1 MNKII
6 STMAATLVTAIVACV
21 NVGYAQQ
28 SYDGAGK
35 SRLEVARAIEVYRAA
50 LTGVN
55 SVYVDSIDIRKVT
68 TNGINAMLSQLDPYT
83 EYMPEVERE
92 DFAMMT
98 SGEYAGIGAY
108 IQQADSTVYVQAP
121 MPGSPAMKAG
131 LRMGDAFVEI
141 DGESMIPGTAS
152 KVSGKLKGPAGTDVT
167 VTIRRLGEQNTRK
180 IVLTRA
186 AVVVDQVV
194 YKTLYKDSIGYI
206 RLSSFTDK
214 SAADVLRAYNE
225 LNRDGKVRN
234 LILDLR
240 SNGGGVL
247 DGAIDIL
254 GMFVPTGSKVL
265 YTEGKLP
272 QTSQKYLTD
281 KEPVS
286 LDMPIAVLING
297 GSASASEIVAGA
309 LQDMDRAVLIGS
321 KSFGKGLVQSTR
333 PLPYNGLLKVTIAR
347 YFIPSGRCI
356 QQLDY
361 SHRNPDGSVAAVPD
375 SLTKVFYTKNGR
387 PVRDGGGIRPDF
399 EVKDELLSTPVYTM
413 IREGYLFKFANKLFL
428 ERPQAS
434 SPGEVRVTDEDF
446 ERLLEFLRSE
456 GFKYGELSL
465 KGLEQLQDMAEFEG
479 YEQVSK
485 DAFEQLKKA
494 LTPSLDRDLMPH
506 KEQIKEL
513 LRGVLASH
521 YFGNEGQY
529 AVSAESDASVL
540 RAVEVLSD
548 PALYHQT
555 LTQKRENDGK

>member
-1 MNKII
+1 MNRILSVAI
-6 STMAATLVTAIVACV
+6 TALLIGALAGMS
-21 NVGYAQQ
+21 VGYAQQ
-28 SYDGAGK
+28 AANATK
-35 SRLEVARAIEVYRAA
+35 NQLAVARAIEVYRAA

-55 SVYVDSIDIRKVT
+55 NVYVDTINVSKVT

-108 IQQADSTVYVQAP
+108 IQQADSMVYVQTP

-141 DGESMIPGTAS
+141 DGESMISATAS
-152 KVSGKLKGPAGTDVT
+152 KVSGKLKGPVGTDVT
-167 VTIRRLGEQNTRK
+167 VTIRRLGEKNTRK
-180 IVLTRA
+180 VVITRA
-186 AVVVDQVV
+186 NVTVNQVV
-194 YKTLYKDSIGYI
+194 YRDLYQDSIGYI

-214 SAADVLRAYNE
+214 SADDVLRAYRE
-225 LNRDGKVRN
+225 LNRDGKVKN

-247 DGAIDIL
+247 DGAVDIL

-272 QTSQKYLTD
+272 QTSQEYYTSR
-281 KEPVS
+281 EPVS
-286 LDMPIAVLING
+286 LDIPIVVLING

-309 LQDMDRAVLIGS
+309 LQDMDRAVLVGS
-321 KSFGKGLVQSTR
+321 KSFGKGLVQNTQ
-333 PLPYNGLLKVTIAR
+333 PMPYNGLLKVTIAR

-387 PVRDGGGIRPDF
+387 PVRDGGGIRPDY
-399 EVKDELLSTPVYTM
+399 EVKDELLSSPVYTM
-413 IREGYLFKFANKLFL
+413 IRDGYLFKFANVLFL
-428 ERPQAS
+428 ERPAAKAISDVQI
-434 SPGEVRVTDEDF
+434 TDADF
-446 ERLLEFLRSE
+446 DRLLEYLKKE
-456 GFKYGELSL
+456 NFKYGELSL
-465 KGLEQLQDMAEFEG
+465 KGLEQLQNMAEYEG
-479 YEQVSK
+479 YEEQSK
-485 DAFEQLKKA
+485 EAFENLKKA
-494 LTPSLDRDLMPH
+494 LTPSIERDLLPH
-506 KEQIKEL
+506 RQQIKEL

-521 YFGNEGQY
+521 YFGSEGQY
-529 AVSAESDASVL
+529 AVNTESDASVKK
-540 RAVEVLSD
+540 AVEILSSHKQ
-548 PALYHQT
+548 YRET
-555 LTQKRENDGK
+555 LTQKTANGK